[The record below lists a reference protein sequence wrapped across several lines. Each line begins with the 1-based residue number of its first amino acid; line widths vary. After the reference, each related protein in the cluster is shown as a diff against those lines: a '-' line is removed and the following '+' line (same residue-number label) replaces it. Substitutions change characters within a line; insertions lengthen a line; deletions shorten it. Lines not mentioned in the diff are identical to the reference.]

1 LPQHPRTLPG
11 RFLTASPGNPRAYT
25 SRPLREVPLVA
36 KRPADAVRAFDA
48 DDEDRR
54 REVERV
60 ATATDIRDEPECIS
74 RAWLATYAE
83 VSKRIFDQQHAI
95 DVAAARELRPMLDA
109 EDRVRDIQ
117 RRAKY
122 AHVDL
127 SREVLLMRRDILRAK
142 AGNRRPPLRVLDR
155 CERLESLL
163 DGIAA

>member
-1 LPQHPRTLPG
+1 VTRPRTLPG

-25 SRPLREVPLVA
+25 SRPLREVPLL
-36 KRPADAVRAFDA
+36 A

-74 RAWLATYAE
+74 RAWLASYAE
-83 VSKRIFDQQHAI
+83 VSKRIFDQQHAL

>member
-1 LPQHPRTLPG
+1 
-11 RFLTASPGNPRAYT
+11 
-25 SRPLREVPLVA
+25 
-36 KRPADAVRAFDA
+36 
-48 DDEDRR
+48 
-54 REVERV
+54 
-60 ATATDIRDEPECIS
+60 
-74 RAWLATYAE
+74 
-83 VSKRIFDQQHAI
+83 VSKRIFDQQHAL

>member
-1 LPQHPRTLPG
+1 LPHDRPRTLPG
-11 RFLTASPGNPRAYT
+11 RFLTPSAGNPRAYT
-25 SRPLREVPLVA
+25 SRPLREVPLL
-36 KRPADAVRAFDA
+36 A

-83 VSKRIFDQQHAI
+83 VSKRIFDQQHAL